1 MMCKQ
6 LIKFNGQTKLAFL
19 SVLILTLTAIV
30 QGDVKSTTGVSSF
43 DSNYD
48 GQAEMSLTS
57 TGLAI
62 GNNLSPSANLHV
74 GGNALVTG
82 VATVG
87 SSSAGSSNLNIVGSF
102 GMGVQN
108 VSSNVLLGDYS
119 LVLANTSTGN
129 LTLELPPAGNVS
141 GRLYTIKKTVLANT
155 VLIAGGPFDSLPELS
170 LSSTTGLPYVSLMS
184 MSGNWHILSLSGNG
198 AQMGAGNLVC
208 WLKLDETSGTT
219 ANDSSGYGNHGTLVN
234 GFTFSANSAT
244 GVIGGGLSLD
254 GTNDYLHCGDGASLN
269 LTGDLTLSC
278 WVKPTVSS
286 NNQKDYAALMSK
298 AGGGAVGN
306 VGVGGY
312 ALLVHA
318 GNTIYGI
325 TGGHNAYS
333 ASGPFLLAET
343 WYHIAYT
350 HSSITGRILYINGIE
365 SVKNTSNLAVP
376 PVASSGNNFQVGR
389 HQNNNAQYFNGVF
402 DEVRVYNKRLSPSE
416 IHALYLLGL

>member
-365 SVKNTSNLAVP
+365 SVKNTSHLAVP
-376 PVASSGNNFQVGR
+376 QVASSGNNFQVGR
-389 HQNNNAQYFNGVF
+389 YRNNNAQYFNGVF
-402 DEVRVYNKRLSPSE
+402 DEVRVYNKCLSPSE
-416 IHALYLLGL
+416 IHALYLLEL